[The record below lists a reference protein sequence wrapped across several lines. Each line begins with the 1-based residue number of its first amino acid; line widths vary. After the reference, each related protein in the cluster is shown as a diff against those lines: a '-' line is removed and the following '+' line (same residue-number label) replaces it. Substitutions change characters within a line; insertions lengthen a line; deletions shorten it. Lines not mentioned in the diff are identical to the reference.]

1 MFVLVLSYCLNMKR
15 GFNLLLV
22 LMVIFLAMILQKMEW
37 ISTGRDILR
46 KYKHSRIT
54 TEEMKQL
61 LLQEWRRNIGFEKSD
76 LEEKHLD
83 LASWALSIRG
93 RKVFSQRDED
103 GAIESVFNRIGTTN
117 KVKLFA
123 GSNFHSS

>member
-1 MFVLVLSYCLNMKR
+1 MRSALRRNEQKSTMEAKMKPWR
-15 GFNLLLV
+15 
-22 LMVIFLAMILQKMEW
+22 IQKLE
-37 ISTGRDILR
+37 
-46 KYKHSRIT
+46 KQSRIT
-54 TEEMKQL
+54 KEDMKQL
-61 LLQEWRRNIGFEKSD
+61 LLQEWRKDVGFEKSD

-103 GAIESVFNRIGTTN
+103 GAIEAVFNRIGTTN

>member
-1 MFVLVLSYCLNMKR
+1 MICLEILPLGGGGR
-15 GFNLLLV
+15 GV
-22 LMVIFLAMILQKMEW
+22 GRLMANAILNFHFDYW
-37 ISTGRDILR
+37 HTSLR
-46 KYKHSRIT
+46 KYKQSLIT
-54 TEEMKQL
+54 TEEVKQL
-61 LLQEWRRNIGFEKSD
+61 LLQEWRRNVGFEKSD

>member
-1 MFVLVLSYCLNMKR
+1 MPLRGGPGGRRLMANAILN
-15 GFNLLLV
+15 FH
-22 LMVIFLAMILQKMEW
+22 FDYW
-37 ISTGRDILR
+37 HTSLR
-46 KYKHSRIT
+46 KYKQSLIT
-54 TEEMKQL
+54 TEEVKQL
-61 LLQEWRRNIGFEKSD
+61 LLQEWRRNAGFEKSD
-76 LEEKHLD
+76 LEEKHLE

-103 GAIESVFNRIGTTN
+103 GAIEAVFNRIGTTN